1 MKRGARAVGFVV
13 VLVGLL
19 TMAAPAALPGWGAR
33 LITPGGLYV
42 IAVLRVVIGVVLIEA
57 ARASRMPRTLRVFGA
72 VAVLAGLTTP
82 LLGVASAHAVLEAWL
97 AARPVVVRLLAALM
111 VGIGSLIVYAAGD
124 GPRPPAAGRNS

>member
-57 ARASRMPRTLRVFGA
+57 ARSSRMPRTLRVCGT

-82 LLGVASAHAVLEAWL
+82 FLGAGRAQAVLEAWL
-97 AARPVVVRLLAALM
+97 AARPIVVRLFAALM
-111 VGIGSLIVYAAGD
+111 MGIGSLIVYAAGD
-124 GPRPPAAGRNS
+124 GPRPVAASRNP

>member
-1 MKRGARAVGFVV
+1 MGARAVGFVV

-19 TMAAPAALPGWGAR
+19 TLAAPGALPGWGTR

-57 ARASRMPRTLRVFGA
+57 ARASRMPRTLRVCGT

-82 LLGVASAHAVLEAWL
+82 LLGVASAHAIMDGWL
-97 AARPVVVRLLAALM
+97 AARPAVVRLFATLM
-111 VGIGSLIVYAAGD
+111 VGIGCLIVYAAGD
-124 GPRPPAAGRNS
+124 GPQPHAAGRNS